1 MIKTIQAVFEAALMS
16 YLPFAFVF
24 MDLNPVNWSNFGR
37 GWCTGFFMFLL
48 FIVAIRNMDEPK
60 KPR

>member
-1 MIKTIQAVFEAALMS
+1 MS

-37 GWCTGFFMFLL
+37 GWCMGFFMFLL
-48 FIVAIRNMDEPK
+48 LIVAIRNIDEPK
-60 KPR
+60 NLK